1 MHARVLGLVVTGRGA
16 RVRRA
21 LVGAG
26 AVVGVAGEIGYG
38 TSPAAPARVV
48 HSGLT
53 LVPAGERSLAAAAGA

>member
-48 HSGLT
+48 HSGLM
-53 LVPAGERSLAAAAGA
+53 LVPAGERSLAAATGA

>member
-21 LVGAG
+21 LVGVG

-53 LVPAGERSLAAAAGA
+53 LVPAGERRLAAAAGA